1 MFAFFGCFEA
11 PKIREKIEKC
21 KKNCVFDCINPYFC
35 AMIIKTRE
43 VTTRKDLRTFV
54 HFPNQLYKYNPYYVP
69 QIESMDRD
77 TLTPEKNHAFE
88 VCEGK
93 YWLAYNE
100 KGEVVGR
107 VAGIINHKYNE
118 KTGEKICRFGWIDF
132 IDDFDVSKA
141 LIETV
146 EHYAKAK
153 GMDTMSGP
161 MGFLEFDP
169 AGVLVEGFDKLPTA
183 YGKYNA
189 PYYEEH
195 LTRLGYSKEADYVE
209 YLIKVPDV
217 IPERYERMAQLVS
230 VKNSLHQADLHRRAD
245 LEPYLDSLFH
255 CLNSAYSHLHGFS
268 ELSAG
273 QCGDLK
279 KQFLGN
285 INVDYVS
292 IVLDADEHVVGFGV
306 ALPSLAKA
314 MQKAKGS
321 LLPFGW
327 LSLLKAL
334 KKNDTI
340 DLLLIAIDEKY
351 KNKGINA
358 MIFDKFAKGITKNGI
373 KYIES
378 TRELEDNTSVQNLWR
393 YLEHDLT
400 KRARTYIKTIK

>member
-1 MFAFFGCFEA
+1 
-11 PKIREKIEKC
+11 
-21 KKNCVFDCINPYFC
+21 
-35 AMIIKTRE
+35 MIIKTKE
-43 VTTRKDLRTFV
+43 VTTRKNLRAFV
-54 HFPNQLYKYNPYYVP
+54 HFPNQLYKDNPCYVP

-100 KGEVVGR
+100 KEEVVGR
-107 VAGIINHKYNE
+107 VAGIINRKYNE
-118 KTGEKICRFGWIDF
+118 EKGEKVCRFGWMDF
-132 IDDFDVSKA
+132 IDDREVSKA
-141 LIETV
+141 LMDTV
-146 EHYAKAK
+146 ERYAKEK
-153 GMDTMSGP
+153 GMDAISGP

-189 PYYEEH
+189 PYYEAH
-195 LTRLGYSKEADYVE
+195 LTDLGYAKDIDYVE
-209 YLIKVPDV
+209 YLIKVPEV

-230 VKNSLHQADLHRRAD
+230 IKNDLHEAPFRNRKE
-245 LEPYLDSLFH
+245 LEPYLDGIFK
-255 CLNSAYSHLHGFS
+255 CLNNAYSKLHGFS
-268 ELSAG
+268 ALSKG
-273 QCGDLK
+273 QCEDLK
-279 KQFLGN
+279 KQFLGH
-285 INVDYVS
+285 INVDFMSV
-292 IVLDADEHVVGFGV
+292 ILDAEEHVVAFGV
-306 ALPSLAKA
+306 GMPAFSKA

-321 LLPFGW
+321 LFPFGW
-327 LSLLKAL
+327 LHLMKAL
-334 KKNDTI
+334 RKNDTI

-351 KNKGINA
+351 KNKGVNA

-400 KRARTYIKTIK
+400 KRARTYKKTIQ